1 MVLFFCGFLSFSQ
14 GLNTNITADSD
25 GIVSCPSGTT
35 NLGDFNDIGG
45 KRIYVVNEALL
56 RDFTT
61 TASFTTGGTS
71 YTPVDESCLCTTRV
85 TNMGA
90 LFKDKLTFNINISN

>member
-35 NLGDFNDIGG
+35 VIGDFNDIGG
-45 KRIYVVNEALL
+45 KRIYVVGDTEL
-56 RDFTT
+56 DDVVSGGSFSVG
-61 TASFTTGGTS
+61 AST
-71 YTPVDESCLCTTRV
+71 YTPDY
-85 TNMGA
+85 
-90 LFKDKLTFNINISN
+90 